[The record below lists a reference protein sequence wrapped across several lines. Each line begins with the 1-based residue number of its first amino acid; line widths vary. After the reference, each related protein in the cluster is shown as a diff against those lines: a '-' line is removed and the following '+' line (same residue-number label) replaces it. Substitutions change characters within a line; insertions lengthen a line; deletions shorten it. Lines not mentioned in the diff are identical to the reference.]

1 MASSSMWLMP
11 SLNLKTKKKERK
23 FAQRE
28 KGGRTGGGEICFH
41 QHQKTVYIKREKNK
55 REWEVGRARF
65 FSHSFEWCFSQSARY
80 KGGNF

>member
-1 MASSSMWLMP
+1 MADAFTQFE
-11 SLNLKTKKKERK
+11 NEKKERK

-55 REWEVGRARF
+55 RGMGGGEGEIF
-65 FSHSFEWCFSQSARY
+65 FP
-80 KGGNF
+80 